1 MVNGKELAI
10 KEFEV
15 SRNQK
20 QILTRVAMIDLL
32 GQLQPPAMRM
42 DLAATLYG
50 EAASLRGK
58 RSLIV
63 QR

>member
-20 QILTRVAMIDLL
+20 QILTRVAMMDLL

-42 DLAATLYG
+42 DLTATLYG
-50 EAASLRGK
+50 EAASLHG
-58 RSLIV
+58 
-63 QR
+63 